1 LIQIYQWYNFCSI
14 IYDLEKIIFPVR
26 QIFLTFDLKA
36 ILNQP
41 AMKTKILLA
50 LILLIVIAPNQLS
63 AQKGSRKITIKGR
76 VLDASKS
83 PVANAIIMIDGQST
97 NSVTDTKGN
106 YKIKVKRDARE
117 IGAFTIDMGI
127 IQEAIDGR
135 SMIDFN
141 FSLMLTRVS
150 SRGNKSDKGEETV
163 DVGYSYVKKKD
174 LTNAVGV
181 FEFKDPKR
189 TYSSV
194 YEMIQEI
201 PGINMKVYNMYGPVG
216 PLYVINGVAGGDIS
230 AIEPSDVESIVF
242 LKDAAAAIYGSR
254 AFGGVVLIKT
264 RVHAE

>member
-1 LIQIYQWYNFCSI
+1 
-14 IYDLEKIIFPVR
+14 
-26 QIFLTFDLKA
+26 
-36 ILNQP
+36 
-41 AMKTKILLA
+41 MKSRILLL
-50 LILLIVIAPNQLS
+50 LILLIVFAPNQLS
-63 AQKGSRKITIKGR
+63 AQEGSSKITIKGT

-106 YKIKVKRDARE
+106 YKTKIKRDATE
-117 IGAFTIDMGI
+117 IGAFTFDMGI
-127 IQEAIDGR
+127 IQETINGR
-135 SMIDFN
+135 SLIDFN
-141 FSLMLTRVS
+141 FSSISTRVS
-150 SRGNKSDKGEETV
+150 SRDNKPDKGEETV
-163 DVGYSYVKKKD
+163 DVGYSYVKKKN

-201 PGINMKVYNMYGPVG
+201 PGINMKVFNMYGPVG
-216 PLYVINGVAGGDIS
+216 PLYVVNGVAGADIS
-230 AIEPSDVESIVF
+230 SVQPSDVESIVL

-264 RVHAE
+264 RGHAD